1 MLWSVATVKAKI
13 ILINLAD
20 QKKKKTQ
27 LSLSTHAVI
36 RNLTTIE

>member
-20 QKKKKTQ
+20 QKKKKNPVVFKYTCGDPQ
-27 LSLSTHAVI
+27 F
-36 RNLTTIE
+36 NNY